1 MKGRKTMNWKKKLLA
16 LGLSLALTLSLTA
29 CGQKAAEPEQPEE
42 PAQTEEPA
50 AEAPDGTEADTAHF
64 RIAALKGPTGMGMV
78 KLADKQNYPNYTVSI
93 EASPDALNP
102 RIISGEVDVA
112 AVPVNLASVLYNKL
126 DGDISVLA
134 VSTLGVLYVVEAGS
148 EVNSVADLAGKTVY
162 ATGQGATPEYILN
175 YLLDKNGVAGSVE
188 VNYVGEHA
196 ALATMLADG
205 SAEIGMLPEPNVTST
220 LAGNDNLRIALNLT
234 EEWNKVCSTEL
245 VQGVVIA
252 RKSFVN
258 EHPEAIEQFL
268 REYEKSSAFV
278 NENIDEAA
286 KLIVDAGILG
296 NVEIAKKAIPNCN
309 ISFSKGEAMHKAVE
323 GMLTVLFEANPKSIG
338 GKLPDKDFYYGI

>member
-1 MKGRKTMNWKKKLLA
+1 MKKDMKKNLMKRIVAMIIAAVMLF
-16 LGLSLALTLSLTA
+16 SLAAFAA
-29 CGQKAAEPEQPEE
+29 CSKKQDD
-42 PAQTEEPA
+42 TEI
-50 AEAPDGTEADTAHF
+50 

-286 KLIVDAGILG
+286 KLIVDVGILG

>member
-1 MKGRKTMNWKKKLLA
+1 MKKDMKKNLVKRIVAMITAAVMLF
-16 LGLSLALTLSLTA
+16 SLAAFAA
-29 CGQKAAEPEQPEE
+29 CSKKQDD
-42 PAQTEEPA
+42 TEI
-50 AEAPDGTEADTAHF
+50 

-196 ALATMLADG
+196 ALATMLANG

>member
-1 MKGRKTMNWKKKLLA
+1 MKKDMKKNLMKRIVAMITAAVMLF
-16 LGLSLALTLSLTA
+16 SLAAFAA
-29 CGQKAAEPEQPEE
+29 CSKKQDD
-42 PAQTEEPA
+42 TEI
-50 AEAPDGTEADTAHF
+50 

-102 RIISGEVDVA
+102 QIISGEVDVA

-148 EVNSVADLAGKTVY
+148 EVNSVTDLAGKTVY

-196 ALATMLADG
+196 ALATMLANG

>member
-1 MKGRKTMNWKKKLLA
+1 MKKNLMKRIVAMITAAVMLF
-16 LGLSLALTLSLTA
+16 SLAAFAA
-29 CGQKAAEPEQPEE
+29 CSKKQDD
-42 PAQTEEPA
+42 TEI
-50 AEAPDGTEADTAHF
+50 

-102 RIISGEVDVA
+102 QIISGEVDVA

-148 EVNSVADLAGKTVY
+148 EVNSVTDLAGKTVY

>member
-1 MKGRKTMNWKKKLLA
+1 MKKNLMKRIVAMITAAVMLF
-16 LGLSLALTLSLTA
+16 SLAAFAA
-29 CGQKAAEPEQPEE
+29 CSKKQDD
-42 PAQTEEPA
+42 TEI
-50 AEAPDGTEADTAHF
+50 

-134 VSTLGVLYVVEAGS
+134 VSTLGVLYVLEAGS

-175 YLLDKNGVAGSVE
+175 YLLDKNGVSESVE

-196 ALATMLADG
+196 ALATMLANG

-220 LAGNDNLRIALNLT
+220 LAGNDDLRIALNLT

-323 GMLTVLFEANPKSIG
+323 GMLAVLFEANPKSIG

>member
-1 MKGRKTMNWKKKLLA
+1 MKKDMKKNLMKRIVAMITAAVMLF
-16 LGLSLALTLSLTA
+16 SLAAFAA
-29 CGQKAAEPEQPEE
+29 CSKKQDD
-42 PAQTEEPA
+42 TEI
-50 AEAPDGTEADTAHF
+50 

-175 YLLDKNGVAGSVE
+175 YLLDRNGVAGSVE

-196 ALATMLADG
+196 ALASMLADG

-220 LAGNDNLRIALNLT
+220 LAGNDDLRIALNLT

>member
-1 MKGRKTMNWKKKLLA
+1 MKKNLMKRIVAMITAAVMLF
-16 LGLSLALTLSLTA
+16 SLAAFAA
-29 CGQKAAEPEQPEE
+29 CSKKQDD
-42 PAQTEEPA
+42 TEI
-50 AEAPDGTEADTAHF
+50 

-175 YLLDKNGVAGSVE
+175 YLLDKNGVAWSVE

-196 ALATMLADG
+196 ALATMLANG

-220 LAGNDNLRIALNLT
+220 LAGNDDLRIALNLT

-323 GMLTVLFEANPKSIG
+323 GMLAVLFEANPKSIG

>member
-1 MKGRKTMNWKKKLLA
+1 MKKNLMKRIVAMITAAVMLF
-16 LGLSLALTLSLTA
+16 SLAAFAA
-29 CGQKAAEPEQPEE
+29 CSKKQDD
-42 PAQTEEPA
+42 TEI
-50 AEAPDGTEADTAHF
+50 

-148 EVNSVADLAGKTVY
+148 KVNSVADLAGKTVY

-296 NVEIAKKAIPNCN
+296 NVEIAKKAISNCN

>member
-1 MKGRKTMNWKKKLLA
+1 MKKDTKKNLMKRIVAMITAAVMLF
-16 LGLSLALTLSLTA
+16 SLAAFAA
-29 CGQKAAEPEQPEE
+29 CSKKQDD
-42 PAQTEEPA
+42 TEI
-50 AEAPDGTEADTAHF
+50 

-196 ALATMLADG
+196 ALATMLANG

-220 LAGNDNLRIALNLT
+220 LAGNDDLRIALNLT

>member
-1 MKGRKTMNWKKKLLA
+1 MKKDMKKNLMKRIVAMITAAVMLF
-16 LGLSLALTLSLTA
+16 SLAAFAA
-29 CGQKAAEPEQPEE
+29 CSKKQDD
-42 PAQTEEPA
+42 TEI
-50 AEAPDGTEADTAHF
+50 

-196 ALATMLADG
+196 ALATMLANG
-205 SAEIGMLPEPNVTST
+205 SAEIGMLPEPNVTLT

>member
-1 MKGRKTMNWKKKLLA
+1 MKKNLMKRIVAMITAAVMLF
-16 LGLSLALTLSLTA
+16 SLAAFAA
-29 CGQKAAEPEQPEE
+29 CSKKQDD
-42 PAQTEEPA
+42 TEI
-50 AEAPDGTEADTAHF
+50 

-134 VSTLGVLYVVEAGS
+134 VSTLGVLYVLEAGS

-196 ALATMLADG
+196 ALATMLANG

-309 ISFSKGEAMHKAVE
+309 ISFSKGEEMHKAVE
-323 GMLTVLFEANPKSIG
+323 GMLAVLFEANPKSIG

>member
-1 MKGRKTMNWKKKLLA
+1 MKKDMKKNLMKRIVAMITAVVMLF
-16 LGLSLALTLSLTA
+16 SLAAFAA
-29 CGQKAAEPEQPEE
+29 CSKKQ
-42 PAQTEEPA
+42 
-50 AEAPDGTEADTAHF
+50 DGTEI

-286 KLIVDAGILG
+286 KLIVDVGILG

>member
-1 MKGRKTMNWKKKLLA
+1 MKKNLMKRIVAMITAAVMLF
-16 LGLSLALTLSLTA
+16 SLAAFAA
-29 CGQKAAEPEQPEE
+29 CSKKQDD
-42 PAQTEEPA
+42 TEI
-50 AEAPDGTEADTAHF
+50 

-112 AVPVNLASVLYNKL
+112 TVPVNLASVLYNKL

-220 LAGNDNLRIALNLT
+220 LAENDNLRIALNLT

-323 GMLTVLFEANPKSIG
+323 GMLAVLFEANPKSIG

>member
-1 MKGRKTMNWKKKLLA
+1 MKKNLMKRIVAMITAAVMLF
-16 LGLSLALTLSLTA
+16 SLAAFAA
-29 CGQKAAEPEQPEE
+29 CSKKQDD
-42 PAQTEEPA
+42 TEI
-50 AEAPDGTEADTAHF
+50 

-175 YLLDKNGVAGSVE
+175 YLLDKNGVAGAVE

>member
-1 MKGRKTMNWKKKLLA
+1 MKKNLMKRIVAMITAVVMLF
-16 LGLSLALTLSLTA
+16 SLAAFAA
-29 CGQKAAEPEQPEE
+29 CSKKQDD
-42 PAQTEEPA
+42 TEI
-50 AEAPDGTEADTAHF
+50 

-196 ALATMLADG
+196 ALASMLADG

>member
-1 MKGRKTMNWKKKLLA
+1 MKKNLMKRIVAMIIAAVMLF
-16 LGLSLALTLSLTA
+16 SLAAFAA
-29 CGQKAAEPEQPEE
+29 CSKKQDD
-42 PAQTEEPA
+42 TEI
-50 AEAPDGTEADTAHF
+50 

-196 ALATMLADG
+196 ALATMLANG

-234 EEWNKVCSTEL
+234 EEWNKFCSTEL

>member
-1 MKGRKTMNWKKKLLA
+1 MKKDMKKNLMKRIVAMITAAGMLF
-16 LGLSLALTLSLTA
+16 SLAAFAA
-29 CGQKAAEPEQPEE
+29 CSKKQDD
-42 PAQTEEPA
+42 TEI
-50 AEAPDGTEADTAHF
+50 

-286 KLIVDAGILG
+286 KLIVDVGILG

-323 GMLTVLFEANPKSIG
+323 GMLAVLFEANPKSIG

>member
-1 MKGRKTMNWKKKLLA
+1 MKKNLMKRIVAMITAAVMLF
-16 LGLSLALTLSLTA
+16 SLAAFAA
-29 CGQKAAEPEQPEE
+29 CSKKQDD
-42 PAQTEEPA
+42 TEI
-50 AEAPDGTEADTAHF
+50 

-134 VSTLGVLYVVEAGS
+134 VSTLGVLYVLEAGS

-205 SAEIGMLPEPNVTST
+205 SAGIGMLPEPNVTST

-286 KLIVDAGILG
+286 KLIVDVGILG

>member
-1 MKGRKTMNWKKKLLA
+1 MKKDMKKNLMKRIVAMITAAVMLF
-16 LGLSLALTLSLTA
+16 SLAAFAA
-29 CGQKAAEPEQPEE
+29 CSKKQDD
-42 PAQTEEPA
+42 TEI
-50 AEAPDGTEADTAHF
+50 

-162 ATGQGATPEYILN
+162 ATGQGATHEYILN

-196 ALATMLADG
+196 ALATMLANG

-220 LAGNDNLRIALNLT
+220 LAGNDDLRIALNLT

-323 GMLTVLFEANPKSIG
+323 GMLAVLFEANPKSIG

>member
-1 MKGRKTMNWKKKLLA
+1 MKKDMKKNLMKRIVAMITAAVMLF
-16 LGLSLALTLSLTA
+16 SLAAFAA
-29 CGQKAAEPEQPEE
+29 CSKKQDD
-42 PAQTEEPA
+42 TEI
-50 AEAPDGTEADTAHF
+50 

-134 VSTLGVLYVVEAGS
+134 VSTLGVLYVLEAGS

-196 ALATMLADG
+196 ALATMLANG

-268 REYEKSSAFV
+268 REYEKSSTFV

>member
-1 MKGRKTMNWKKKLLA
+1 MKKNLMKRIVAMITAAVMLF
-16 LGLSLALTLSLTA
+16 SLAAFAA
-29 CGQKAAEPEQPEE
+29 CSKKQDD
-42 PAQTEEPA
+42 TEI
-50 AEAPDGTEADTAHF
+50 

-78 KLADKQNYPNYTVSI
+78 KLADKQNYPNYTVLI

-196 ALATMLADG
+196 ALATMLANG

>member
-1 MKGRKTMNWKKKLLA
+1 MKKDTKKNLMKRIVTMITAAVMLF
-16 LGLSLALTLSLTA
+16 SLAAFAA
-29 CGQKAAEPEQPEE
+29 CSKKQDD
-42 PAQTEEPA
+42 TEI
-50 AEAPDGTEADTAHF
+50 

-148 EVNSVADLAGKTVY
+148 GMNSVADLAGKTVY

-286 KLIVDAGILG
+286 KLIVDVGILG

-323 GMLTVLFEANPKSIG
+323 GMLAVLFEANPKSIG

>member
-1 MKGRKTMNWKKKLLA
+1 MKKNLMKRIVAMITAVVMLF
-16 LGLSLALTLSLTA
+16 SLAAFAA
-29 CGQKAAEPEQPEE
+29 CSKKQDD
-42 PAQTEEPA
+42 TEI
-50 AEAPDGTEADTAHF
+50 

-196 ALATMLADG
+196 ALASMLADG

-220 LAGNDNLRIALNLT
+220 LAGNDDLRIALNLT

>member
-1 MKGRKTMNWKKKLLA
+1 MKKDTKKNLMKRIVAMITAAVMLF
-16 LGLSLALTLSLTA
+16 SLAAFAA
-29 CGQKAAEPEQPEE
+29 CSKKQDD
-42 PAQTEEPA
+42 TEI
-50 AEAPDGTEADTAHF
+50 

-278 NENIDEAA
+278 NKNIDEAA

>member
-1 MKGRKTMNWKKKLLA
+1 MKKNLMKRIVAMITAAVMLF
-16 LGLSLALTLSLTA
+16 SLAAFAA
-29 CGQKAAEPEQPEE
+29 CSKKQDD
-42 PAQTEEPA
+42 TEI
-50 AEAPDGTEADTAHF
+50 

-102 RIISGEVDVA
+102 RIISGEVEVA

-220 LAGNDNLRIALNLT
+220 LAGNDDLRIALNLT

>member
-1 MKGRKTMNWKKKLLA
+1 MKKNLMKQIVAMIAAAVMLF
-16 LGLSLALTLSLTA
+16 SLAAFAA
-29 CGQKAAEPEQPEE
+29 CSKKQDD
-42 PAQTEEPA
+42 TEI
-50 AEAPDGTEADTAHF
+50 

-220 LAGNDNLRIALNLT
+220 LAGNDNLRIALDLT

>member
-1 MKGRKTMNWKKKLLA
+1 MKKDMKKNLMKRIVAMITAAVMLF
-16 LGLSLALTLSLTA
+16 SLAAFAA
-29 CGQKAAEPEQPEE
+29 CSKKQDD
-42 PAQTEEPA
+42 TEI
-50 AEAPDGTEADTAHF
+50 

-323 GMLTVLFEANPKSIG
+323 GMLAVLFDANPKSIG

>member
-1 MKGRKTMNWKKKLLA
+1 MKKNLMKRIVAMITAAVMLF
-16 LGLSLALTLSLTA
+16 SLAAFAA
-29 CGQKAAEPEQPEE
+29 CSKKQDD
-42 PAQTEEPA
+42 TEI
-50 AEAPDGTEADTAHF
+50 

-102 RIISGEVDVA
+102 RIISSEVDVA

-134 VSTLGVLYVVEAGS
+134 VSTLCVLYVVEAGS

>member
-1 MKGRKTMNWKKKLLA
+1 MKKNLMKRIVAMLTAAVMLF
-16 LGLSLALTLSLTA
+16 SLAAFAA
-29 CGQKAAEPEQPEE
+29 CSKKQDD
-42 PAQTEEPA
+42 TEI
-50 AEAPDGTEADTAHF
+50 

-102 RIISGEVDVA
+102 SIISGEVDVA

-286 KLIVDAGILG
+286 KLIVDVGILG

-323 GMLTVLFEANPKSIG
+323 GMLAVLFEANPKSIG

>member
-1 MKGRKTMNWKKKLLA
+1 MKKNLMKRIVTMITAAVMLF
-16 LGLSLALTLSLTA
+16 SLAALAA
-29 CGQKAAEPEQPEE
+29 CSKKQDD
-42 PAQTEEPA
+42 TEI
-50 AEAPDGTEADTAHF
+50 

-148 EVNSVADLAGKTVY
+148 GMNSVADLAGKTVY

-286 KLIVDAGILG
+286 KLIVDVGILG

-323 GMLTVLFEANPKSIG
+323 GMLAVLFEANPKSIG

>member
-1 MKGRKTMNWKKKLLA
+1 MKKDMKKNLMKRIVAMITAAVMLF
-16 LGLSLALTLSLTA
+16 SLAAFAA
-29 CGQKAAEPEQPEE
+29 CSKKQDD
-42 PAQTEEPA
+42 TEI
-50 AEAPDGTEADTAHF
+50 

-134 VSTLGVLYVVEAGS
+134 VSTLGVLYVLEAGS

-196 ALATMLADG
+196 ALASMLADG

-220 LAGNDNLRIALNLT
+220 LAGNDDLRIALNLT

-323 GMLTVLFEANPKSIG
+323 GMLAVLFEANPKSIG

>member
-1 MKGRKTMNWKKKLLA
+1 MKKNLMKRIVAMITAAVMLF
-16 LGLSLALTLSLTA
+16 SLAAFAA
-29 CGQKAAEPEQPEE
+29 CSKKQDD
-42 PAQTEEPA
+42 TEI
-50 AEAPDGTEADTAHF
+50 

-220 LAGNDNLRIALNLT
+220 LAGNDDLRIALNLT

-286 KLIVDAGILG
+286 KLIVDVGILG

-338 GKLPDKDFYYGI
+338 GKLPNKDFYYGI

>member
-1 MKGRKTMNWKKKLLA
+1 MKKDTKKNLMKRIVAMITAAVMLF
-16 LGLSLALTLSLTA
+16 SLAAFAA
-29 CGQKAAEPEQPEE
+29 CSKKQDD
-42 PAQTEEPA
+42 TEI
-50 AEAPDGTEADTAHF
+50 

-196 ALATMLADG
+196 ALATMLANG

-286 KLIVDAGILG
+286 KLIVDVGILG

-323 GMLTVLFEANPKSIG
+323 GMLAVLFEANQKSIG

>member
-1 MKGRKTMNWKKKLLA
+1 MKKNLMKRIVAMITAAVMLF
-16 LGLSLALTLSLTA
+16 SLAAFAA
-29 CGQKAAEPEQPEE
+29 CSKKQDD
-42 PAQTEEPA
+42 TEI
-50 AEAPDGTEADTAHF
+50 

-134 VSTLGVLYVVEAGS
+134 VSTLGVLYVLEAGS

-175 YLLDKNGVAGSVE
+175 YLLDKNGVSESVE

-323 GMLTVLFEANPKSIG
+323 GMLAVLFEANPKSIG

>member
-1 MKGRKTMNWKKKLLA
+1 MKKDMKKNLMKRIVAMITAAVMLF
-16 LGLSLALTLSLTA
+16 SLAAFAA
-29 CGQKAAEPEQPEE
+29 CSKKQDD
-42 PAQTEEPA
+42 TEI
-50 AEAPDGTEADTAHF
+50 

-338 GKLPDKDFYYGI
+338 GKLPDRDFYYGI

>member
-1 MKGRKTMNWKKKLLA
+1 MKKDTKKNLMKRIVTMITAAVMLF
-16 LGLSLALTLSLTA
+16 SLAAFAA
-29 CGQKAAEPEQPEE
+29 CSKKQDD
-42 PAQTEEPA
+42 TEI
-50 AEAPDGTEADTAHF
+50 

-126 DGDISVLA
+126 DGNISVLA

-286 KLIVDAGILG
+286 KLIVDVGILG

-323 GMLTVLFEANPKSIG
+323 GMLAVLFEANPKSIG

>member
-1 MKGRKTMNWKKKLLA
+1 MKKDMKKNLMKRIVAVITAAVMLF
-16 LGLSLALTLSLTA
+16 SLAAFAA
-29 CGQKAAEPEQPEE
+29 CSKKQDD
-42 PAQTEEPA
+42 TEI
-50 AEAPDGTEADTAHF
+50 

-148 EVNSVADLAGKTVY
+148 EVNSVADLVGKTVY

>member
-1 MKGRKTMNWKKKLLA
+1 MKKNLMKRIVAMITAAVMLF
-16 LGLSLALTLSLTA
+16 SLAAFAA
-29 CGQKAAEPEQPEE
+29 CSKKQDD
-42 PAQTEEPA
+42 TEI
-50 AEAPDGTEADTAHF
+50 
-64 RIAALKGPTGMGMV
+64 RIAALKGPTGIGMV

-220 LAGNDNLRIALNLT
+220 LAGNDDLRIALNLT

-323 GMLTVLFEANPKSIG
+323 GMLAVLFEANPKSIG